1 MPTTTGGPRTTAR
14 PQLRWRE
21 GVTTVPEAQLVPI
34 NARFD
39 EDFVTQ
45 LVLVTTADTMTE
57 VAEKVAYHV
66 VGRRI
71 APRDAAMVVTYQG
84 KTLPPDVT
92 VADAGIAPLQNVYVN
107 WADTVTTSGGG

>member
-1 MPTTTGGPRTTAR
+1 MAE
-14 PQLRWRE
+14 PQ
-21 GVTTVPEAQLVPI
+21 PVPI

-45 LVLVTTADTMTE
+45 LVLVMSTDTMAE

-71 APRDAAMVVTYQG
+71 APRDAAMVVTYRGQE
-84 KTLPPDVT
+84 LPAETT
-92 VADAGIAPLQNVYVN
+92 VEEAGIAPLQNVYVN
-107 WADTVTTSGGG
+107 WADASTTTTAGGVR